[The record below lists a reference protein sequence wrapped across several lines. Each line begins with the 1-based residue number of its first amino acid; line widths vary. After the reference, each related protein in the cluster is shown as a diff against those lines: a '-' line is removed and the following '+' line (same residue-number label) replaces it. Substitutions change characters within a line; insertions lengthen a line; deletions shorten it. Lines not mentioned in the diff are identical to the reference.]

1 MKKKL
6 TWIHSLILF
15 FSMVVLLVTTA
26 LIISSV
32 NKDNNEKSLKTYLSV
47 TQEILSEEL
56 NEKDDTS
63 SINKTG
69 EILKNSNDA
78 LRLTILTKDG
88 DVLYDSMRSNVS
100 ENHLTRPEIQDL
112 GVIYYRYSDTL
123 NVDMMYIA
131 GFDTSNQYYI
141 RVAMPLNNVN
151 DIIWRTV
158 IISSGVLLSILAISI
173 VIDYFLIDKAI
184 APIQKETKRLAG
196 IVGNNEVLPT
206 ANEIESISYQIDRTK
221 ELIQDKIDSLT
232 EEKEKLDYIINTMQQ
247 GLIILS
253 NEGDVLLIN
262 NEAQRYF
269 NYKFK
274 EGDLL
279 ENVTII
285 PEVREIFV
293 ASLKND
299 DQQKE
304 IEIKDKILMI
314 MAHHFKA
321 DWIKENSGVS
331 LSIFDISYE
340 KRLEKAKRDF
350 FANASHEL
358 KSPLTSIIGYT
369 QMIKNGFLSDEKERN
384 DAMDRI
390 LFESKRIN
398 KIVIEMLELSRLE
411 VETPDKDESE
421 CSLKQS
427 INAQIDNLKE
437 EQNEMNIT
445 INITGDD
452 FKTTIIKDDLDTLIK
467 NIIENAI
474 KYNKKGG
481 EIYISLSKEEK
492 KLAISD
498 TGIGI
503 PKEAYERVFE
513 RFYRVDKARSR
524 KMGGTGLGLS
534 IIKHICLNNNIDI
547 ALDSKLGKGTT
558 FTLTFTK

>member
-1 MKKKL
+1 
-6 TWIHSLILF
+6 
-15 FSMVVLLVTTA
+15 MVVLLVTTA

-534 IIKHICLNNNIDI
+534 IVKHICLNNNIDI

>member
-534 IIKHICLNNNIDI
+534 IVKHICLNNNIDI

>member
-304 IEIKDKILMI
+304 IEIKDKTLMI

-445 INITGDD
+445 INSTGDD

-534 IIKHICLNNNIDI
+534 IVKHICLNNNIDI

-558 FTLTFTK
+558 FTFTFIK